1 MPLCTLNKVASGNR
15 TRGGKPVFSPGRAH
29 HPSARI
35 NSLTARSRGS
45 FARDAIGIYYGT
57 TSGCTKAAARIIK
70 DLMPGD
76 PSDVIDIGD
85 ADMDGLLRFDGLI
98 VGAPTWNTGSDE
110 MRSMTDWDDKLDSI
124 RELSLKGKPVAVFG
138 LGDSCG
144 YGDYFCDAI
153 EELHDAFE
161 SAGGKMIGYVSPE
174 GYDFTDSKSV
184 RDGKFLGLP
193 LDATN
198 EDDLTEDRVKA
209 WTKQLASEGMIAQ
222 K

>member
-1 MPLCTLNKVASGNR
+1 MQ
-15 TRGGKPVFSPGRAH
+15 
-29 HPSARI
+29 
-35 NSLTARSRGS
+35 
-45 FARDAIGIYYGT
+45 
-57 TSGCTKAAARIIK
+57 
-70 DLMPGD
+70 PGD

-110 MRSMTDWDDKLDSI
+110 MRSMTDWDDKFDSI

-174 GYDFTDSKSV
+174 GYDYTDSKSV
-184 RDGKFLGLP
+184 RDGRFLGLP

-209 WTKQLASEGMIAQ
+209 WKKQLASEGMIAQ

>member
-1 MPLCTLNKVASGNR
+1 M
-15 TRGGKPVFSPGRAH
+15 
-29 HPSARI
+29 
-35 NSLTARSRGS
+35 
-45 FARDAIGIYYGT
+45 
-57 TSGCTKAAARIIK
+57 
-70 DLMPGD
+70 
-76 PSDVIDIGD
+76 IDIGD

-184 RDGKFLGLP
+184 RDGRFLGLP

-209 WTKQLASEGMIAQ
+209 WTKQLASEGGSRQIVDTAGAVGDVAHNDGLAARESLQ
-222 K
+222 DVRDRARVQQQPLGHLDRHALGGHLFDAPDGLEDLEIVVGGERAERGN